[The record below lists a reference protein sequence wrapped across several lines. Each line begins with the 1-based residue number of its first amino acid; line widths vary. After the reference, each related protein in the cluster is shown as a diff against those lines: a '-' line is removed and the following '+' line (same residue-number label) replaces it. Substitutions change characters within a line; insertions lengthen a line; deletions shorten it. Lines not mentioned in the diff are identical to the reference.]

1 MKKEISRE
9 KLIKEIADIY
19 GVKNP
24 DWNMIE
30 QYKRHR
36 VGKMNWG
43 DAIDDIREHVPP
55 NAFFNTTRNSERKEP
70 LKPGETAWSR
80 YCARHPDRLAE
91 KRKRDAEKAKN
102 ASNKNQTA

>member
-1 MKKEISRE
+1 MRKEISRE
-9 KLIKEIADIY
+9 NLIKEIAKIY

-36 VGKMNWG
+36 VATMHW
-43 DAIDDIREHVPP
+43 DEAIEDIRENVPKQR
-55 NAFFNTTRNSERKEP
+55 FMRSREP

-102 ASNKNQTA
+102 DSNKN